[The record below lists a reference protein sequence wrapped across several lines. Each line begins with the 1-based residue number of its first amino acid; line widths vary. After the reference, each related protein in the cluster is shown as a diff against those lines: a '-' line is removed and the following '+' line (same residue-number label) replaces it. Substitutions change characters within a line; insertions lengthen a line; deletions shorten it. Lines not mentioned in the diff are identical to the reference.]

1 MFIGRDMTYKQL
13 IDNLKTLRSEQEQVD
28 YLFEFLLSNGEYDY
42 LYLEI
47 EKFKKLDVNTFADFY
62 DEDLYEQAL
71 KELQKKTTISKE
83 LRYYFETEQ
92 WESRTHGEKDTQF
105 KDEILVK
112 GVCNDYSNF
121 IVKVL
126 TEIGIDCVRC
136 EGRTP
141 LMHAWNIITIGNN
154 PLHYDITYAMY
165 ARDKRSKDTKPQD
178 WLGIST
184 EQLQKLQPDRII
196 IMPHRNEDGF
206 IKE

>member
-1 MFIGRDMTYKQL
+1 MNYKQL
-13 IDNLKTLRSEQEQVD
+13 IEKLKGMYSKQEQVD
-28 YLFEFLLSNGEYDY
+28 YLFEFLLNNAEYDY

-47 EKFKKLDVNTFADFY
+47 ERLKKLDVNTFADFY

-71 KELQKKTTISKE
+71 KELQKRTTISKE
-83 LRYYFETEQ
+83 LRYYFETKQ

-126 TEIGIDCVRC
+126 TEIGVDCVRC

-154 PLHYDITYAMY
+154 SLHYDITYAMY
-165 ARDKRSKDTKPQD
+165 ARDKRDSTTTPKD
-178 WLGIST
+178 WLGIPI
-184 EQLQKLQPDRII
+184 EQLQKLHPERTITSPQKDE
-196 IMPHRNEDGF
+196 NNF
-206 IKE
+206 IKGQ